1 MFKNRC
7 AFFRG
12 LHHRP
17 PRVRLGL
24 AKGGD
29 RHWDGPGGVGG
40 AGVGGGGSGMIGAGG
55 VGRGVLGAG
64 GSTGGGIRG
73 SGCAS
78 DGGGKGGGGGGG
90 GMGYSD
96 LGKDWQHSLVLAT
109 GSADGSIHLF
119 DLSKGQVR
127 RTKLEKIIRERT
139 IAIHVHRSIL

>member
-1 MFKNRC
+1 MYENRC

-29 RHWDGPGGVGG
+29 RHWGGNGG
-40 AGVGGGGSGMIGAGG
+40 MGVAGGSGMIGSSGI
-55 VGRGVLGAG
+55 GRGIWG
-64 GSTGGGIRG
+64 GGDSTGGGING
-73 SGCAS
+73 SGCTS
-78 DGGGKGGGGGGG
+78 DGGGKGGGGGG

-127 RTKLEKIIRERT
+127 RTK
-139 IAIHVHRSIL
+139 